1 MSGIIEE
8 SKLDLNWDDLRIF
21 LTLSRHQSFVAAASE
36 LKTSH
41 PTVARKITALESSLQ
56 TQLFHRTEKG
66 CRLTP
71 AGEKLLPYAEQVES
85 AFIKM
90 HETVSGKNN
99 QLTGVVR
106 ICVPDGLGNFFL
118 PSRLIKLQEK
128 YPQVEIELLAV
139 PMYYSLSK
147 REVDILVTLQKPTT
161 GNIIIRKLTKYKFGM
176 FASEKYLQ
184 DREPIRSLKDL
195 RKHKNIGY
203 IDDLLFDQDLRFIGD
218 LGSGIKT
225 HFRSSTSMTQM
236 YAVMDGGG
244 IAILP
249 YFMANQMPSL
259 VPVLPDNSIER
270 EFWLQ
275 VNPDTRQLARVKT
288 TIDFIVDEVER
299 NRDLFQSLAAKKIAK
314 GR

>member
-1 MSGIIEE
+1 MSGILKE

-21 LTLSRHQSFVAAASE
+21 LALYRHQSFVAAAHE
-36 LKTSH
+36 LKSSH
-41 PTVARKITALESSLQ
+41 PTVARKISALETSLQ

-85 AFIKM
+85 TCITL
-90 HETVSGKNN
+90 HESVSGENN

-118 PSRLIKLQEK
+118 PATLIRLQEM
-128 YPQVEIELLAV
+128 YPEVEFELLAV

-147 REVDILVTLQKPTT
+147 REVDILVTLQKPTS
-161 GNIIIRKLTKYKFGM
+161 GNIIRRKLTDYKFGL
-176 FASEKYLQ
+176 FATDKYLR
-184 DREPIRSLKDL
+184 DKPPINSLKDL
-195 RKHKNIGY
+195 RQHKNIGY
-203 IDDLLFDQDLRFIGD
+203 IDDLLFDQDLKFIGEMGRG
-218 LGSGIKT
+218 LKT
-225 HFRSSTSMTQM
+225 DFRSSTSMTQM
-236 YAVMDGGG
+236 YAVMEGGG

-249 YFMANQMPSL
+249 YFMANKMESL
-259 VPVLPDNSIER
+259 IPVLPDNYIER

-288 TIDFIVDEVER
+288 TIECIVSEVEK
-299 NRDLFQSLAAKKIAK
+299 NKALFQSLSPK
-314 GR
+314 